1 MAGVKKSV
9 LANRKVHA
17 PKQDVGPAMSALPV
31 VGLFSYLDEDGHQEL
46 HCTGTLIS
54 PRVVLT
60 SAECV
65 YRHDTSGGGGRFLD
79 LVGFTV
85 LRTSDSTDHE
95 RQLTIAMQTTHALV
109 VRAVVPRGW
118 IRHQVCAAAYLH
130 QTVRCS
136 RMKAF

>member
-1 MAGVKKSV
+1 MAGVKKSA
-9 LANRKVHA
+9 LAHRKVHA
-17 PKQDVGPAMSALPV
+17 PKQDVGPAMSGKPV

-65 YRHDTSGGGGRFLD
+65 YRHDVHGGGGGRFLD

-109 VRAVVPRGW
+109 VHAVVPRGW
-118 IRHQVCAAAYLH
+118 IRHQVCALISRYISRI
-130 QTVRCS
+130 RC
-136 RMKAF
+136 R

>member
-1 MAGVKKSV
+1 
-9 LANRKVHA
+9 
-17 PKQDVGPAMSALPV
+17 V

-65 YRHDTSGGGGRFLD
+65 YRHDTCGGGGGRFLD

-95 RQLTIAMQTTHALV
+95 RQLAIAMQTTHALV

-118 IRHQVCAAAYLH
+118 IRHRVCVYLRTCFKN
-130 QTVRCS
+130 QLLPDECCA
-136 RMKAF
+136 KAVGFTELTC